1 MSLCPFAAFASG
13 KLADAHSKNEAANE
27 PCFLSHRAESPSP
40 AASLG
45 IAIAC
50 RDSRYRRM
58 KKRQKTLRD
67 FYRTPKGG
75 ERNEIV

>member
-27 PCFLSHRAESPSP
+27 PCFLRHRAESPSP

-45 IAIAC
+45 IAIVC
-50 RDSRYRRM
+50 CVSRNRHRLP
-58 KKRQKTLRD
+58 RLSVSPNEKTAKD
-67 FYRTPKGG
+67 TP
-75 ERNEIV
+75 